1 MRTVNVLITAASRRV
16 PLVQAFRS
24 ALTALNLR
32 GSIIVTDVNPLSPA
46 VFAADRA
53 YRVPMAD
60 DPAYLDALLA
70 ICAEERIRLAVPTID
85 DELPMFGA
93 ARAAFG
99 ALGVLAACSP
109 EETAL
114 ICNDKHLTARHLA
127 AHGVACA
134 TSWLPEDLPD
144 EPRFPLFIKPRGGR
158 GGVGAFPVR
167 TARELAFF
175 LDYVDDPVVQTF
187 LEGPEYTL
195 DVLCRFDG
203 TPLSIVPRERV
214 VIRAGVID
222 RGRTV
227 HAPALMGLAE
237 QVCRALRFGGP
248 VNIQCRM
255 RGDEPVVFEINP
267 RFSGGIPLT
276 IAAGADFPAWLLRL
290 AMGESVEPALGAF
303 QAGLWMTNYET
314 SVFVE
319 EARLRGPVLLDEPV
333 RFSQVA

>member
-1 MRTVNVLITAASRRV
+1 MSTLNILITAASRRV
-16 PLVQAFRS
+16 PLVQAFRA
-24 ALTALNLR
+24 ALASLNVR

-46 VFAADRA
+46 VYAADRA

-60 DPAYLDALLA
+60 DPGYLDALLD
-70 ICAEERIRLAVPTID
+70 ICVAERIRLAVPTID

-93 ARAAFG
+93 SREAFG

-109 EETAL
+109 EETAV
-114 ICNDKHLTARHLA
+114 ICNDKHLTAMHLA

-134 TSWLPEDLPD
+134 ASFLPDALPESPA
-144 EPRFPLFIKPRGGR
+144 FPLFIKPRGGR
-158 GGVGAFPVR
+158 GGIGAFAIR
-167 TARELAFF
+167 DARELSFF
-175 LDYVDDPVVQTF
+175 LDYVPSPVVQEY

-227 HAPALMGLAE
+227 RDPKLIRLAE
-237 QVCRALRFGGP
+237 QVCGAMRFGGP

-255 RGDEPVVFEINP
+255 RGSEPVVFEINP

-276 IAAGADFPAWLLRL
+276 IASGADFPALLARL
-290 AMGESVEPALGAF
+290 ALGETVEPSIGKF
-303 QAGLWMTNYET
+303 RNGLWMTNYET

-319 EARLRGPVLLDEPV
+319 EARLRRPVLLDTPL
-333 RFSQVA
+333 RLSQVA